1 MEVASTV
8 GPESYTRKGVDE
20 THLGPPPPKRPI
32 IVEAK
37 PATAAIAVPTGGK
50 NAATVATRAKTLP
63 AISNPSPLSIA
74 LFSPKK
80 NDKWFSFIK
89 ARPQS
94 STQRCLY
101 PHF

>member
-8 GPESYTRKGVDE
+8 GPESYTRAGVDE
-20 THLGPPPPKRPI
+20 THLGPSSPKRPI

-37 PATAAIAVPTGGK
+37 PAIAAIAVPTGGK

-74 LFSPKK
+74 LFSSKK
-80 NDKWFSFIK
+80 N
-89 ARPQS
+89 
-94 STQRCLY
+94 
-101 PHF
+101 

>member
-8 GPESYTRKGVDE
+8 GPESYTRAGVDE
-20 THLGPPPPKRPI
+20 THLGPPPPPKRPI

-37 PATAAIAVPTGGK
+37 PAIAAIAVPTGGK

-74 LFSPKK
+74 LTSPKK
-80 NDKWFSFIK
+80 N
-89 ARPQS
+89 
-94 STQRCLY
+94 
-101 PHF
+101 